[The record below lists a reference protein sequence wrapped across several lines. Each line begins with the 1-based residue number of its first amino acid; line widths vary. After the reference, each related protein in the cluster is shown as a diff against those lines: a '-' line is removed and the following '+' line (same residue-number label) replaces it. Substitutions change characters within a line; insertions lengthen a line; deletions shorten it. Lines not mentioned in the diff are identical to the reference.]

1 MYKSKTNQW
10 LLFIEYLNEN
20 RPKNLEIL
28 SSPKI
33 RFFDMD
39 YGFFYV
45 GNVRNVERLFSR
57 LEKVKTAR
65 RPQLVFDEFL
75 TIINHSCWKLGWPRW
90 WPEKERHFEENW
102 VSKPQNGFEDY
113 AAWSIMIFF
122 VRFGFEIQL
131 HFSAIKD
138 ILMIMIIGLVLQ

>member
-1 MYKSKTNQW
+1 MYKSKTNQC

-39 YGFFYV
+39 YHGFFYV

-90 WPEKERHFEENW
+90 WPEKERHFEEWRIEFQNLKM
-102 VSKPQNGFEDY
+102 VSRITP
-113 AAWSIMIFF
+113 WSIKIFF
-122 VRFGFEIQL
+122 VRFGFETL
-131 HFSAIKD
+131 TTFF
-138 ILMIMIIGLVLQ
+138 GN

>member
-1 MYKSKTNQW
+1 MYKSKTNQC

-28 SSPKI
+28 SSQKI

-39 YGFFYV
+39 YHGFFYV
-45 GNVRNVERLFSR
+45 SNVRNVERLFSR

-75 TIINHSCWKLGWPRW
+75 TIINHSC
-90 WPEKERHFEENW
+90 
-102 VSKPQNGFEDY
+102 
-113 AAWSIMIFF
+113 
-122 VRFGFEIQL
+122 
-131 HFSAIKD
+131 
-138 ILMIMIIGLVLQ
+138 

>member
-1 MYKSKTNQW
+1 MYKSKTNQC

-39 YGFFYV
+39 YHGFFYV

-90 WPEKERHFEENW
+90 WPEKERHFEERIEFPNLKM
-102 VSKPQNGFEDY
+102 VSRITQHGQSWYFSFDLASKFSYIFRQLKTFWWL
-113 AAWSIMIFF
+113 WS
-122 VRFGFEIQL
+122 
-131 HFSAIKD
+131 SD
-138 ILMIMIIGLVLQ
+138 